1 MKLLIIGA
9 GEHGQVVKEIAE
21 TIGEYEEVDFVD
33 DKSENA
39 VGKVS
44 DIEKLHSEYDS
55 AFVGIGN
62 NILREKLI
70 TELEHIGY
78 TIPVLI
84 HPTAYVSKSAKISKG
99 TVIEPKAIVNANAKI
114 GTGCIISVG
123 AIIDHDVV
131 IGDYV
136 HANSGSIVC
145 DARSVDK
152 GVKVDA
158 GEIISNKTV

>member
-1 MKLLIIGA
+1 M
-9 GEHGQVVKEIAE
+9 
-21 TIGEYEEVDFVD
+21 
-33 DKSENA
+33 
-39 VGKVS
+39 S

-62 NILREKLI
+62 NIHREKLI

-84 HPTAYVSKSAKISKG
+84 HPTAYVSKSISKG
-99 TVIEPKAIVNANAKI
+99 IVIEPKAIINANAKI

-123 AIIDHDVV
+123 AIIDHDVM

-136 HANSGSIVC
+136 HVNSGSIVC

-152 GVKVDA
+152 GIKINA

>member
-1 MKLLIIGA
+1 LKLLIIGA
-9 GEHGQVVKEIAE
+9 GGHGQVVKEIAE
-21 TIGEYEEVDFVD
+21 AIGEYEAIDFVD
-33 DKSENA
+33 DKSENV

-44 DIEKLHSEYDS
+44 DIEKFHSEYDS

-62 NILREKLI
+62 NIHREKLI

-99 TVIEPKAIVNANAKI
+99 TVIEPKAVVNANAKI
-114 GTGCIISVG
+114 GIGCIISVG
-123 AIIDHDVV
+123 TIIDHDVV

-152 GVKVDA
+152 GIKIDA